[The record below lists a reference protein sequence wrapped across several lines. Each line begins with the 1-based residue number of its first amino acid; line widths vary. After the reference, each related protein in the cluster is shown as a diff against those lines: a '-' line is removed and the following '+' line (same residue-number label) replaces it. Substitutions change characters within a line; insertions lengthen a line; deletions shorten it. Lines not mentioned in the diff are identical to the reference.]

1 MNYLWIRHPKKR
13 IRHQFLARLI
23 FLLGEFIYIIG
34 GFIFL
39 YGGFIYF
46 LGGLTIGNESA
57 MTCTWIRPK
66 MKWIQH
72 QIYISTT
79 LFHESASFISREFK
93 VKAAWLLEIVGE
105 FIFWW
110 ENNTLFRCVL
120 VLLSTDILF
129 CGVVSGCALCC
140 VVLFSVVLS
149 ALSGLVVLPLPQ
161 MFRTTTYHLLRTL
174 YLDIVLLL

>member
-1 MNYLWIRHPKKR
+1 MNPPSQKTNPPPISCQIDIFIGRIHLHNWRIHFFIRR
-13 IRHQFLARLI
+13 IHI
-23 FLLGEFIYIIG
+23 FLGV
-34 GFIFL
+34 
-39 YGGFIYF
+39 
-46 LGGLTIGNESA
+46 LTILNESA

-72 QIYISTT
+72 QIYLSTT
-79 LFHESASFISREFK
+79 LFYESASFISRGFK
-93 VKAAWLLEIVGE
+93 LKRAWLLEIVRE

-120 VLLSTDILF
+120 VLLSTDILS

-161 MFRTTTYHLLRTL
+161 MFRTTTYHLLSTL